1 MPNVPAGLSAALLA
15 LALVAGDASAQ
26 GWRERLQQARQ
37 ASREPATQ
45 PPQLPA
51 GTRALVDIAYGDDAR
66 QRFDAYLPTR
76 PVPGAPVIL
85 FVHGGGWANG
95 NKDNPGVVEGKA
107 GQWLPKG
114 SVLVSTNYRLRPA
127 TAPLDQA
134 RDVARALAQVQ
145 RMAPDWGADPSRVVL
160 MGHSAG
166 AHLAALVGA
175 SPALWR
181 EAGARPPLGV
191 VSLDS
196 GALDVPDMM
205 RRPRLPPLYDRAF
218 GADPDDWVAAS
229 PQHQLTAQAVP
240 MLLVCSTRRNDAC
253 PQARAFQAKAATL
266 GVAMEVLPQAL
277 SHRQLNRELG
287 LPSDYTDAVDRW
299 LDALAR

>member
-1 MPNVPAGLSAALLA
+1 MPTVPAGLSAALLA

-66 QRFDAYLPTR
+66 QRFDAYLPAR

-145 RMAPDWGADPSRVVL
+145 RLAPDWGADPARVVL

-287 LPSDYTDAVDRW
+287 LPSDYTAAVDRW